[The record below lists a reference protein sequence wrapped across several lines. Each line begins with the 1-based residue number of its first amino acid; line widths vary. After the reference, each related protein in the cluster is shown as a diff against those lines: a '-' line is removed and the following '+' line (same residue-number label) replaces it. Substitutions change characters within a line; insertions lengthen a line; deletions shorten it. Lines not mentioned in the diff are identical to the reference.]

1 MTGLYT
7 LAVTFA
13 GIGWKPEIRGVLT
26 VVVSIV
32 LLCGSVYL
40 ILGTNL
46 GSRLGFLVALAA
58 FFGWMA
64 MLGVVWWMYAK
75 GPSQSDQVRAAKWEV
90 VDVVDGDLSQSTI
103 DEAADDPNLE
113 EWDELEPADPD
124 RGEAQAVVD
133 EFLTQSD
140 QARFEATTEYVT
152 IDGFAIGG
160 KPPRE
165 SDSTIDRAT
174 HAVTDALR
182 LTHPTHYAIIQ
193 VRPAVEQVEI
203 PGQPPP
209 APTADP
215 SEPVINIIM
224 VRDLGNVRV
233 RPAAVTIFSLLVF
246 IILCNQLHRRDKLA
260 RQHDE
265 EAKAAAEAG

>member
-1 MTGLYT
+1 MTSLYT

-13 GIGWKPEIRGVLT
+13 GISWKPEIRGVLT
-26 VVVSIV
+26 VAVAVV

-64 MLGVVWWMYAK
+64 MLGAVWWMYAK
-75 GPSQSDQVRAAKWEV
+75 GPIGTAPTWEV
-90 VDVVDGDLSQSTI
+90 VDVVEGDLSAATI
-103 DEAADDPNLE
+103 GEAADDPDLS
-113 EWDELEPADPD
+113 EWHELPESDPD

-140 QARFEATTEYVT
+140 QARFEETTQYVT

-160 KPPRE
+160 KPQRQ
-165 SDSTIDRAT
+165 SDSMVDRSIN
-174 HAVTDALR
+174 AVTDAFR
-182 LTHPTHYAIIQ
+182 VDQPTHYAILQI
-193 VRPAVEQVEI
+193 RPSIEQLEI

-209 APTADP
+209 TPTADP
-215 SEPVINIIM
+215 SEPVTSVIM
-224 VRDLGNVRV
+224 VRDLGNVRL
-233 RPAAVTIFSLLVF
+233 RPAAVTIFSLIVF
-246 IILCNQLHRRDKLA
+246 VITCNQLHRRDKLA
-260 RQHDE
+260 HRHEAD
-265 EAKAAAEAG
+265 AKAARAG